1 MIEKEFFILYKLIH
15 LMIKKGKKT
24 KAINVFLKLLKNLNN
39 NKLGLQATEV
49 ISKSLSNAKPLLH
62 VQKTRK
68 SSRVFYLPKLVSTEQ
83 KINIALHWLMK
94 SVSARKERK
103 LEDRL
108 TNEILDCFLG
118 KGSTIAKKQSLYELI
133 LVNRPFLH
141 LLRYK

>member
-1 MIEKEFFILYKLIH
+1 
-15 LMIKKGKKT
+15 
-24 KAINVFLKLLKNLNN
+24 
-39 NKLGLQATEV
+39 
-49 ISKSLSNAKPLLH
+49 
-62 VQKTRK
+62 
-68 SSRVFYLPKLVSTEQ
+68 
-83 KINIALHWLMK
+83 MK
-94 SVSARKERK
+94 SVSTRKERK